1 MAGSHTTSSGLRRY
15 FLIGSAIAEEI
26 PCAGAASTRQQMRG
40 YRAALSSAH
49 KLERQRSNRN

>member
-26 PCAGAASTRQQMRG
+26 PCAGAA
-40 YRAALSSAH
+40 RAALSSAH